1 MITKQHLP
9 SPFTFERREPVF
21 NPLKVAGVSTVI
33 SQELTDP
40 LRSEGLVV
48 LVFDEL
54 DLFSVVVS
62 ISLPLAMLRPKA
74 PES

>member
-1 MITKQHLP
+1 MITEQHLP
-9 SPFTFERREPVF
+9 SPFTFERREPFF
-21 NPLKVAGVSTVI
+21 NPPKVVGVATMI

-48 LVFDEL
+48 LGFDEL

-62 ISLPLAMLRPKA
+62 ISLPFAILRSKSPGT
-74 PES
+74 